1 MKKTLQFFL
10 EVNKLKTI
18 QRTGWVLRGVQNPET
33 IADHTFRVAITAWL
47 LGEKKNL
54 NATRIIKTALF
65 HDLCEVY
72 AGDVTPFFY
81 YLDLPKDKEK
91 RKKKLM
97 KWVRLSKKEKEKRG
111 QKKWKMEEKS
121 LLRLIKSLSPKPK
134 KEILAFW
141 VDFEKGTTQEGK
153 FTRPADKIDTLLQ
166 AIEYFG
172 VGPNSP
178 VTGWWEEIEE
188 LTEDPLLL
196 DFLAVV
202 QNNFYDQKRKSSHKI
217 SHEKL
222 EKELEGIL
230 DFIWRV
236 GKLKHLPRKIWVELG
251 IKNPESVAGHCFT
264 LALMAWVFGQE
275 RKDLDMEKLLK
286 MALCHELP
294 SVYTGDLITPYG
306 RVLPKTKRERKRFF
320 IKWPRLSKK
329 EKEKKFL
336 EDYQKEKTA
345 LKKLTQK
352 LSSSTREEILQLFDE
367 YKTASSAEAR
377 FLNQL
382 NVLAVL
388 FQALLYQKEDKDL
401 PIGFLWEWALERCDN
416 KKCLDFLEALK
427 NKFYGKGFIFKIFNL
442 INFKKR

>member
-1 MKKTLQFFL
+1 MKKTLKFFL
-10 EVNKLKTI
+10 EVNKLKTLL
-18 QRTGWVLRGVQNPET
+18 RTGWVLREVQNPET
-33 IADHTFRVAITAWL
+33 IADHTFRVAIVAWL
-47 LGEKKNL
+47 LGEKQNL
-54 NATRIIKTALF
+54 NTTRIIKTALF

-81 YLDLPKDKEK
+81 YIDLPKDEEK
-91 RKKKLM
+91 RKKILM

-111 QKKWKMEEKS
+111 KKKWEVEEKS
-121 LLRLIKSLSPKPK
+121 LLKLIKPLSPELK
-134 KEILAFW
+134 KEILASW
-141 VDFEKGTTQEGK
+141 IDFEKGTTKEGK

-172 VGPNSP
+172 AGEETP

-196 DFLAVV
+196 DFLTII
-202 QNNFYDQKRKSSHKI
+202 QNKFYGEKRKSAHKI
-217 SHEKL
+217 TDENLK
-222 EKELEGIL
+222 KGLEGIL
-230 DFIWRV
+230 DFIWNV
-236 GKLKHLPRKIWVELG
+236 GKLKHLPRKLWVQLG
-251 IKNPESVAGHCFT
+251 VKNPESVAGHCFT
-264 LALMAWVFGQE
+264 LALMAWVFGKE
-275 RKDLDMEKLLK
+275 KKELDMGKLLK

-306 RVLPKTKRERKRFF
+306 RILPRAKKERKKIF